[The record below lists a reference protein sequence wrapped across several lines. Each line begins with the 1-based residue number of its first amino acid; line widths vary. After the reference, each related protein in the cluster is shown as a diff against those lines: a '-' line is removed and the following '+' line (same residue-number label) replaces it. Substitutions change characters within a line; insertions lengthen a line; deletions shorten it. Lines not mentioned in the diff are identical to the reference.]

1 VPKVFV
7 SHSAKDREFV
17 EQEIVQL
24 LQSHGIETWYSTDD
38 IGAGVKWERSIRE
51 GLRSCDWFL
60 VVLSNE
66 SVKSEW
72 VEAEIHW
79 ALDERKDR
87 IVPVRIDDCDEADLH
102 LKLRQIQ
109 AVDFRSDR
117 DLARQ
122 KLLAA
127 WSTDREA
134 AAIPSSGAYVR
145 VSDFLVAKQVL
156 ESVSWLDAVEH
167 AETLKVGGYSGWQL
181 PTVDQLWAIMD
192 FEEELFEKT
201 RYHTREE
208 CGSQEAYYMN
218 IGSARLNVAPKTY
231 SRAINAIFVK
241 ETPEEAASP

>member
-1 VPKVFV
+1 MPKVFV
-7 SHSAKDREFV
+7 SHSAKDRDFV
-17 EQEIVQL
+17 EHEIVQL

-38 IGAGVKWERSIRE
+38 IGAGVRWERSIRE
-51 GLRSCDWFL
+51 GLKSCDWFL

-72 VEAEIHW
+72 VEAEVHW
-79 ALDERKDR
+79 ALDERKGR

-117 DLARQ
+117 ALAQ
-122 KLLAA
+122 AKLLAA
-127 WSTDREA
+127 WSAEPQA
-134 AAIPSSGAYVR
+134 AVTPSSEEYVR

-156 ESVSWLDAVEH
+156 ESVSWLDAVKH
-167 AETLKVGGYSGWQL
+167 AKTLNIGGYSDWRL
-181 PTVDQLWAIMD
+181 PSVDQLWAIMD
-192 FEEELFEKT
+192 MEEDLFEKT

-208 CGSQEAYYMN
+208 CGAQEAYYMN

-231 SRAINAIFVK
+231 SRAICAIFVREIPD
-241 ETPEEAASP
+241 ETTSP

>member
-7 SHSAKDREFV
+7 SHSAQDREFV
-17 EQEIVQL
+17 EKEIVQL

-51 GLRSCDWFL
+51 GLKSCDWFL

-72 VEAEIHW
+72 VEAEVHW

-117 DLARQ
+117 VLAQQ

-127 WSTDREA
+127 WAGDRQA
-134 AAIPSSGAYVR
+134 AAIPSSGEYLQVQ
-145 VSDFLVAKQVL
+145 DFLVAKEVM
-156 ESVSWLDAVEH
+156 ESVSWQDAVEH
-167 AETLKVGGYSGWQL
+167 AKTLKLGGYNGWQL
-181 PTVDQLWAIMD
+181 PTVDQLWAIMGM
-192 FEEELFEKT
+192 EEELFEKT

-208 CGSQEAYYMN
+208 HGNQEAYYMN

-231 SRAINAIFVK
+231 SRAINAIFVR
-241 ETPEEAASP
+241 EIPEEATAP